1 MKDGLVLMYVK
12 DNTIYP
18 VALTQEQL
26 YTFEMIQQLL
36 PQPLRVISDKPLGKA
51 VNLVKEKN

>member
-26 YTFEMIQQLL
+26 DTFEMIQQLL
-36 PQPLRVISDKPLGKA
+36 PQPIRVINNKPLGKA
-51 VNLVKEKN
+51 INLVEK